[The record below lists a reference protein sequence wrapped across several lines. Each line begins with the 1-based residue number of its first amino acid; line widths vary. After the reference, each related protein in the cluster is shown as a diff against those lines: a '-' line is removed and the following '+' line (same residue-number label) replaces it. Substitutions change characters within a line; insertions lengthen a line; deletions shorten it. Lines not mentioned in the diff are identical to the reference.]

1 MPCSLQDQGVRCQ
14 PSLTASRKEP
24 RPCRPLP
31 ESVQQGRFTTS
42 ASRREHRPR
51 RPLPESVQ
59 QRASSETASS
69 KHDLRISL
77 HQRRL
82 SVSASRNDHVSINV
96 SINVSVNVS
105 VQGENPSVLASR
117 KDDVSVNVSVQGENP
132 SASASRKDHVSVNVS
147 VNVSS
152 VIVSVQGENPSASAS
167 KKKGCHC
174 QPPQRN
180 ISGSSLWEGSLFFFT
195 PSDKNVEIRPSRR
208 TLFSIVTQETGIVC
222 SISFQCR
229 RYSVSSFARNAHR
242 RTCCL
247 GVMSPGKISSSC
259 ICPVCCLFTVLLF
272 HTAV

>member
-105 VQGENPSVLASR
+105 VQGENPS
-117 KDDVSVNVSVQGENP
+117 
-132 SASASRKDHVSVNVS
+132 ASASRKDHVSVNVS

-180 ISGSSLWEGSLFFFT
+180 ISGSSLWEGSSFFFT